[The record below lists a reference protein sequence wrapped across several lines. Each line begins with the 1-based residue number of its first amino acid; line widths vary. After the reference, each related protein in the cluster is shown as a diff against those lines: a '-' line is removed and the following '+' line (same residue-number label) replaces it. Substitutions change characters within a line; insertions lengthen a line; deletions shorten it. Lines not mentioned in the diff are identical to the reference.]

1 MAAANPLH
9 GRYNVKKSPK
19 DNINLPYALLSRFDI
34 MFLMLDRPDADE
46 DGRLADHVLHVH
58 RTGASP
64 ATQLDVV
71 TPEVLR

>member
-1 MAAANPLH
+1 
-9 GRYNVKKSPK
+9 
-19 DNINLPYALLSRFDI
+19 

-64 ATQLDVV
+64 TTNLEVV
-71 TPEVLR
+71 TPDILR